1 MKQAKLRKQVC
12 YLFTAANGNSLFL
25 PAAGYRDEYYL
36 YHAGSSGFYRSSS
49 LYTHDP
55 YEAWRYDYDYGMSDY
70 DRCCGYSVRP
80 VRSARQN

>member
-1 MKQAKLRKQVC
+1 MKQPKLRKQVC

-36 YHAGSSGFYRSSS
+36 YHAGSSGFYWSSS

-55 YEAWRYDYDYGMSDY
+55 YEAWDGNPEIEDSTESMGDPMRGGW
-70 DRCCGYSVRP
+70 C
-80 VRSARQN
+80 